1 MSQEEKTS
9 APKADTPAP
18 ARNGGEATP
27 FLAGAGMVGAAG
39 GGSGASMATH
49 ASARRRPATSNG
61 LACDLG
67 RPAAGAAPL
76 LASCKAYRVP
86 WLPCCQACHGG
97 CRSCGSGALCAT
109 AFQTASPFALR
120 ERYAQARRRG
130 PCGQQL
136 RSPKSATTHSLLQEG
151 ARGHL
156 WLTVDSRHTLR
167 CAGLTKYVLQPR
179 TRAPLLRDRAFPL
192 A

>member
-49 ASARRRPATSNG
+49 ASARRPATSNG

-97 CRSCGSGALCAT
+97 CLSCGSGAPAPRPSRRPAPSPCASDMRKLVGGGL
-109 AFQTASPFALR
+109 AGSSSARPSLPPRTASR
-120 ERYAQARRRG
+120 
-130 PCGQQL
+130 
-136 RSPKSATTHSLLQEG
+136 
-151 ARGHL
+151 
-156 WLTVDSRHTLR
+156 R
-167 CAGLTKYVLQPR
+167 CA
-179 TRAPLLRDRAFPL
+179 RAPLADSQSHTPSA
-192 A
+192 AGAQV

>member
-49 ASARRRPATSNG
+49 ASARRPATSNG

-97 CRSCGSGALCAT
+97 CLSCGSGAPAPRPSRRPAPSPCASDMRKLVGGGL
-109 AFQTASPFALR
+109 AGSSSARPSLPPRTASR
-120 ERYAQARRRG
+120 RCARA
-130 PCGQQL
+130 PL
-136 RSPKSATTHSLLQEG
+136 A
-151 ARGHL
+151 
-156 WLTVDSRHTLR
+156 DSRHTLR

-179 TRAPLLRDRAFPL
+179 TRAPLLRACASPL
-192 A
+192 AR